1 MLADIDNN
9 FGDRYRIINY
19 LKNHPVTLEKVL
31 SSLCFLFAALFLV
44 VSIFGIWRH
53 FITTGLCVAVGV
65 MIYEEK
71 PDELNKKMRRE

>member
-9 FGDRYRIINY
+9 FGDRCRILNY

-53 FITTGLCVAVGV
+53 FLTAGLCVAVGV

>member
-9 FGDRYRIINY
+9 FGDRYRTLNY

-53 FITTGLCVAVGV
+53 FITTSLCVAVGV